1 MYGGVFLIKK
11 KVVVCITQLIICL
24 LLAVMGMTCTGCSV
38 EKIASDKVK
47 DIDYTVVTDT
57 EIPEILKTSIEE
69 KKKAPFKLSY
79 SDNKELYIVV
89 GYGEQPSGGYSIVVD
104 ELYLTDNTIVF
115 ASTLQGPDK
124 KQDMESNPTYPYLVV
139 KTEYIDYEVIYQ

>member
-11 KVVVCITQLIICL
+11 KVAVCIAQLIICIL
-24 LLAVMGMTCTGCSV
+24 LMGMSMTCTGCSV

-47 DIDYTVVTDT
+47 DVDYTIVTEA
-57 EIPEILKTSIEE
+57 EIPETLKTSIEE
-69 KKKAPFKLSY
+69 RKKAPFKLSY

-89 GYGEQPSGGYSIVVD
+89 GYGEQPSGGYSIIVD

-115 ASTLQGPDK
+115 ATTLEGPEQ
-124 KQDMESNPTYPYLVV
+124 KQEMEVNPTYPYVVV
-139 KTEYIDYEVIYQ
+139 KMEYIDYEIVYR